1 MFYEITLAVKISK
14 AKTESAQKI
23 LQYNWGL
30 FMITFKWIA
39 FLLQNSLI
47 LSLYFL
53 QPIQDMFLICDMNVA
68 RMF

>member
-30 FMITFKWIA
+30 FIVAFKWIA
-39 FLLQNSLI
+39 FLL
-47 LSLYFL
+47 
-53 QPIQDMFLICDMNVA
+53 
-68 RMF
+68 